1 MPELR
6 VTSFFLVSL
15 YEVLFISIVS
25 VLMGWSFSGFVVVL
39 QGFIHGKKFWKQ
51 WAKGKRMLT

>member
-6 VTSFFLVSL
+6 VTSFFLVSV

-25 VLMGWSFSGFVVVL
+25 VSIGWNFSGFVVIF
-39 QGFIHGKKFWKQ
+39 QGFVHGKKIWKR